1 MASNEHPVWRSHDQ
15 EAKIGVAGVISRK
28 FSVREIATKSLL
40 VARTDYIWK
49 NNAFCYMLLHTPRE
63 M

>member
-28 FSVREIATKSLL
+28 FSVGEIATTSPV
-40 VARTDYIWK
+40 VARNDY
-49 NNAFCYMLLHTPRE
+49 L
-63 M
+63 